1 MFPKTQETQSCEPG
15 GSGGYGADTHLCGER
30 MQLQELVRRIG
41 RWLRHPRGRRGKALG
56 LALLGVCTAG
66 SQATSDPQEQTK
78 GITISLGA
86 DDFEYSDTDQT
97 AVLNGGVR
105 LRAKDLPGPVPEVEM
120 EGQRITVNLG
130 PGDVLAEG
138 TTVARAPGLEIA
150 GDELRCNLRTGD
162 FHARNARTAIVV
174 PLADREVT
182 VFARSQSIDATGGNA
197 ELRRGRLTTCELEHP
212 HYQLLVRRAAV
223 IPARDRVTIYGGAIE
238 LYGMRVPVIPKFNKS
253 LGLKDDRGAFDLAL
267 PGRSAVDGWYYPLDR
282 RFTDPEAPFQTR
294 MNVRLAQNSLLTGRV
309 LADYTQGGLHTWATV
324 VRHSQR
330 ADDITGRLLYDAL
343 PELGVRFSRG
353 IGPSTLSAQLAGG
366 YYRERN
372 LRTDGRAGGSAA
384 TITLGWDW
392 KRSLPGRKAE
402 VWAGVGARGSLYDG
416 GDSYRT
422 IDLRVG
428 ASRPLWSDATGRLE
442 FLHHFIGG
450 HTPFEFDDID
460 LKTEVRGE
468 LSTPLFG
475 PWGVTLGGRYDLDR
489 PALRDYDLGLHY
501 RQHCLTWSISYN
513 GAHDSF
519 GVGVNLTD
527 FMFGGRPRVQGA
539 PKGTFGPGRSLAAQ
553 PLQREGLCSLPELSL
568 SPAEPLTAVPTEF
581 ALSRDVR
588 QRAPDAPRPNL
599 PPPPYLRLASATMLQ

>member
-1 MFPKTQETQSCEPG
+1 MKG
-15 GSGGYGADTHLCGER
+15 
-30 MQLQELVRRIG
+30 IG
-41 RWLRHPRGRRGKALG
+41 RWLRRPRGRRGKALG

-86 DDFEYSDTDQT
+86 DDFEYSDADQT
-97 AVLNGGVR
+97 AVLSGGVR

-138 TTVARAPGLEIA
+138 TTVARAPGLEIR
-150 GDELRCNLRTGD
+150 GDELRGNLRTGE
-162 FHARNARTAIVV
+162 FHARNARTVMVA

-182 VFARSQSIDATGGNA
+182 VFAQSDSIDVTGRNA
-197 ELRRGRLTTCELEHP
+197 ELRRARVTTCEQEHP
-212 HYQLLVRRAAV
+212 HYALLVRRAEV
-223 IPARDRVTIYGGAIE
+223 IPARDRLTIYGGAIE
-238 LYGMRVPVIPKFNKS
+238 LYGLRVPVIPKFNKS
-253 LGLKDDRGAFDLAL
+253 LGQSDDRGAFDLAL

-282 RFTDPEAPFQTR
+282 RFSDPEAPLQAR
-294 MNVRLAQNSLLTGRV
+294 MSVRLTQNSLITGR
-309 LADYTQGGLHTWATV
+309 LLTDYTRGPLHTWATV
-324 VRHSQR
+324 VRHSSR

-343 PELGVRFSRG
+343 PEAGVRFSRG
-353 IGPSTLSAQLAGG
+353 IGPSTLSAQISGG
-366 YYRERN
+366 YYRERD
-372 LRTDGRAGGSAA
+372 LRTEQRAAASAA
-384 TITLGWDW
+384 TVSLGWDW
-392 KRSLPGRKAE
+392 RRPLPGRDAA
-402 VWAGVGARGSLYDG
+402 VWAGVGTRGSLYSG

-422 IDLRVG
+422 IDLHVG

-475 PWGVTLGGRYDLDR
+475 PLGVTLGGRYDLER
-489 PALRDYDLGLHY
+489 PALRDYDVGLHY
-501 RQHCLTWSISYN
+501 RRHCLTWSISYN

-539 PKGTFGPGRSLAAQ
+539 PKGTLGPWRSVAAQ
-553 PLQREGLCSLPELSL
+553 PLQREGLEALPEPTL
-568 SPAEPLTAVPTEF
+568 SPTAPLTVAPTEF
-581 ALSRDVR
+581 ALARDAQ
-588 QRAPDAPRPNL
+588 QRAPDAAGPNL
-599 PPPPYLRLASATMLQ
+599 PPPPFLRLVSATMLQ